1 MPCLVN
7 RIPEILNIEGIRKD
21 KKLIDYFKTIPK
33 LDPAA
38 LKAVSQDFYSTI
50 GINDPLLLSFIEDA
64 VSNINNNKNMFTTMA
79 DTAQCTTAIGPEQFG
94 DTCYLCG
101 FSLLPRGPRGIG
113 NDTKDPFYPECE
125 HVLPYIYGALYL
137 NLITSKKEF
146 DSLPLDVQQLSRIE
160 YKWSH
165 KCCNQ
170 IKSQAPFVKYTG
182 EFQFI
187 EDDDNIRCFLDE
199 LYEGKSNWA
208 RQFQESIAV
217 MVSDTGTVNNIK
229 FKQDMRRQ
237 KNSYYPV
244 LKQTITNIINNVSS
258 LTDGEVNFLR
268 SILIISF
275 IKYIKRIY
283 TSNDVDL
290 RQLKSSITPSVR
302 SYILKAWNSYRL
314 TFQSLIQDTNR
325 LTDSQ
330 IFSSYVDADVF
341 KFGRKTNKIRS
352 MSIEE
357 LKSKLKSVGINITK
371 LSNSGKKLQLT
382 QKEMEKKAQLFKNL
396 QIRAKKFGIKLM
408 YKSRTRGYIYKTYTR
423 LMNELEKLKQMK
435 KSMKFG

>member
-1 MPCLVN
+1 MPCLIN

-33 LDPAA
+33 LDPTA

-187 EDDDNIRCFLDE
+187 EDDENIRCFLDE

-208 RQFQESIAV
+208 RQFQESIAI

-244 LKQTITNIINNVSS
+244 LKQTITNIVNSVSS

-275 IKYIKRIY
+275 IKYIKQIY

-382 QKEMEKKAQLFKNL
+382 QKEMEKKAHLFKNL

-408 YKSRTRGYIYKTYTR
+408 YKSRTRGYMYKSYTR

>member
-21 KKLIDYFKTIPK
+21 KKLINYFKTIPK
-33 LDPAA
+33 LDPTV

-50 GINDPLLLSFIEDA
+50 GINDPLLLSFIEDT
-64 VSNINNNKNMFTTMA
+64 VSNINDNKNMFTTMA
-79 DTAQCTTAIGPEQFG
+79 DTSQCTTAIGPEQFG

-101 FSLLPRGPRGIG
+101 FALLPRGPRGIG
-113 NDTKDPFYPECE
+113 SDTKDPFYPECE

-146 DSLPLDVQQLSRIE
+146 DSLPIDVQRLSRIE

-170 IKSQAPFVKYTG
+170 IKSQAPFVKYTSD
-182 EFQFI
+182 FQFI

-199 LYEGKSNWA
+199 LYEGKSTWA
-208 RQFQESIAV
+208 NQFQENIAI
-217 MVSDTGTVNNIK
+217 MVSDTDTVNNTK
-229 FKQDMRRQ
+229 FKEGMRQQ
-237 KNSYYPV
+237 KNSHYPV
-244 LKQTITNIINNVSS
+244 LKQTITNIVNNVSS

-275 IKYIKRIY
+275 VKYIKRIY
-283 TSNDVDL
+283 TSSDVDL
-290 RQLKSSITPSVR
+290 RQLKSSITPGVR
-302 SYILKAWNSYRL
+302 SYILKAWDSYRL
-314 TFQSLIQDTNR
+314 TFQSLFQDTNR

-330 IFSSYVDADVF
+330 IFSSYVDADIF
-341 KFGRKTNKIRS
+341 RFGRKTNKIRNLS
-352 MSIEE
+352 NEE
-357 LKSKLKSVGINITK
+357 LKTKLKSVGINVTK
-371 LSNSGKKLQLT
+371 ISSKGKRLNLT
-382 QKEMEKKAQLFKNL
+382 RKEMEKKANLFKNL
-396 QIRAKKFGIKLM
+396 QLRAKKMGIKIM
-408 YKSRTRGYIYKTYTR
+408 YKSRTRGYMYKSYTR